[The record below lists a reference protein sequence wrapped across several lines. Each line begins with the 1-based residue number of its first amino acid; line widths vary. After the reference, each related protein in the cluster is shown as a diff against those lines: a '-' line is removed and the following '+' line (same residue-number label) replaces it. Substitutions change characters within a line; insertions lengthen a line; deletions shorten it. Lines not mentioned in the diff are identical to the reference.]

1 MASLRLIQAEL
12 KNMAEVIMGTKNNP
26 GSFDCYAN
34 AEPDEP
40 MFVLLGRDK
49 NAPSLVDLWA
59 RQREVNEEDPVKV
72 QEARDCAN
80 AMRVYAGIECPVQAA
95 RLQRLC
101 FELDVEMDGVQ
112 VPKSAASILNAIRE
126 VLGKF

>member
-1 MASLRLIQAEL
+1 
-12 KNMAEVIMGTKNNP
+12 MGTKNNP
-26 GSFDCYAN
+26 GNFDCYAN
-34 AEPDEP
+34 AKPDEP
-40 MFVLLGRDK
+40 MFILLGRDK

-59 RQREVNEEDPVKV
+59 RQREMDEEDPAKI

-80 AMRVYAGIECPVQAA
+80 AMRAYARIECPVQAT

-112 VPKSAASILNAIRE
+112 IPKSAAAILNAIRE
-126 VLGKF
+126 VLGRF